1 MTDTG
6 SGIDAKEVDKIFDR
20 FYQTEQM
27 DSLTTGVGTGIG
39 LALTKG
45 IVELHHGT
53 IKVESELGKGSS
65 FIVRLHLG
73 NAHFNT
79 EEISKKSEDVQQI
92 EQPQI
97 SEIDASLKA
106 ELEENAPIKRMPDV
120 KMVIVE
126 DNASIC
132 EMLAN
137 IFRPFYQVLTA
148 ADGEEGLELIQK
160 EMPNIVVS
168 DVVMPKMSGTE
179 LCKQIKNDFNTCHIP
194 VVLLTARTA
203 VEQNIEGLRIGAD
216 DYITKPFNTNLL
228 ISKAVMPIISL
239 VLPEEVVFVCPLIS
253 VVFSFGGIAVIQFVQ
268 CGFFPVL
275 DMVMSKL
282 FSRYH
287 ILLLLLSSSRMDMIL
302 LWIPSSTALRALHCR
317 DRIAVYRYEFLRTT
331 VLCCPHYSTR

>member
-1 MTDTG
+1 
-6 SGIDAKEVDKIFDR
+6 
-20 FYQTEQM
+20 
-27 DSLTTGVGTGIG
+27 
-39 LALTKG
+39 
-45 IVELHHGT
+45 
-53 IKVESELGKGSS
+53 
-65 FIVRLHLG
+65 
-73 NAHFNT
+73 
-79 EEISKKSEDVQQI
+79 
-92 EQPQI
+92 
-97 SEIDASLKA
+97 
-106 ELEENAPIKRMPDV
+106 MPDV

-228 ISKAVMPIISL
+228 ISRCNNL
-239 VLPEEVVFVCPLIS
+239 VN
-253 VVFSFGGIAVIQFVQ
+253 
-268 CGFFPVL
+268 
-275 DMVMSKL
+275 
-282 FSRYH
+282 SR
-287 ILLLLLSSSRMDMIL
+287 ILLQEKFR
-302 LWIPSSTALRALHCR
+302 
-317 DRIAVYRYEFLRTT
+317 RT
-331 VLCCPHYSTR
+331 